1 MPTQGR
7 TVDETVRFFFI
18 LISIGGIRMRYKQV
32 KRGVFLA
39 RPNRFI
45 AHVEVDGS
53 MEVVH
58 VKNTGRCRELL
69 VPGAVVYLEK
79 ADQPKRK
86 TDRKS
91 VV

>member
-58 VKNTGRCRELL
+58 VKNTGHA
-69 VPGAVVYLEK
+69 PGIAGARGGGLPGEGRPAQAQDTV
-79 ADQPKRK
+79 
-86 TDRKS
+86 
-91 VV
+91 